1 MTGAQEVV
9 GKRIGAA
16 LIDLVI
22 LTAVFFGVSA
32 ASGGL
37 HTGGSS
43 FNAGVNG
50 GWAILYGAIVLGY
63 YFAGEGFMGGRTV
76 GKALLGLKVV
86 QADGAA
92 PTPGKIAV
100 RTILRLV
107 DALPLLYLVG
117 FVCVLVTGAKAQ
129 RLGDMAAGTTV
140 VAA

>member
-1 MTGAQEVV
+1 MTGGQEVV
-9 GKRIGAA
+9 GKRCGAS
-16 LIDLVI
+16 LIDLLI
-22 LTAVFFGVSA
+22 LTAVFFAVSA

-37 HTGGSS
+37 HTSGST
-43 FNAGVNG
+43 FQANVHG

-63 YFAGEGFMGGRTV
+63 YFVGEGYMGGRTV

-86 QADGAA
+86 QPDGMP
-92 PTPGKIAV
+92 PTPTKAAV

-117 FVCVLVTGAKAQ
+117 FACVLVTGPKAQ
-129 RLGDMAAGTTV
+129 RIGDMAAGTTV